1 MQARRK
7 MTSLQSFVL
16 TSSCHFSSPWK
27 YWSKVIPL
35 YFLFV
40 LKHFQIMRVINAYTR
55 SHYFEER
62 FGHCK
67 LCVAKYR
74 KKFFLQN
81 WQTNDKGRLQYR
93 SSVVIESSS
102 KVTKLSCFRGTWK
115 RRKPQTWNCGQRTFN
130 GLNAL
135 NVPLVDLGKVTI
147 FAEDKQKTSP
157 ALRKKYLDCHA
168 VVPEHHALLAQP
180 LPDAIGQ
187 HGDHVD
193 QGGHEVLP
201 HHVLDV
207 HQPASEPVVVRDVD
221 AVAHKLVCLHLIR
234 TSSTT

>member
-1 MQARRK
+1 
-7 MTSLQSFVL
+7 MTKGICNTEGVL
-16 TSSCHFSSPWK
+16 LLNP
-27 YWSKVIPL
+27 
-35 YFLFV
+35 
-40 LKHFQIMRVINAYTR
+40 
-55 SHYFEER
+55 
-62 FGHCK
+62 
-67 LCVAKYR
+67 
-74 KKFFLQN
+74 
-81 WQTNDKGRLQYR
+81 
-93 SSVVIESSS
+93 SS

-147 FAEDKQKTSP
+147 FTEDKQETTP
-157 ALRKKYLDCHA
+157 AFRKKYLDCHA

-207 HQPASEPVVVRDVD
+207 HQPALEPVVVRDVD

-234 TSSTT
+234 TLSTIET

>member
-1 MQARRK
+1 MLQPDHAILKKGLAITKFEWQSIGRRSFCCK
-7 MTSLQSFVL
+7 IDKQMTKGICNAVAVLLLNPSL
-16 TSSCHFSSPWK
+16 
-27 YWSKVIPL
+27 
-35 YFLFV
+35 
-40 LKHFQIMRVINAYTR
+40 
-55 SHYFEER
+55 
-62 FGHCK
+62 
-67 LCVAKYR
+67 
-74 KKFFLQN
+74 
-81 WQTNDKGRLQYR
+81 
-93 SSVVIESSS
+93 

-147 FAEDKQKTSP
+147 FTEDKQKTSP

-207 HQPASEPVVVRDVD
+207 HQPALEPVVVRDVD
-221 AVAHKLVCLHLIR
+221 AVAHKLVCLHLKR
-234 TSSTT
+234 TSITIET

>member
-1 MQARRK
+1 MLLPDHAILKKGLAITKFEWQSIGRRSFCCK
-7 MTSLQSFVL
+7 IDKQMTKGICNAVAVLLLNPSL
-16 TSSCHFSSPWK
+16 
-27 YWSKVIPL
+27 
-35 YFLFV
+35 
-40 LKHFQIMRVINAYTR
+40 
-55 SHYFEER
+55 
-62 FGHCK
+62 
-67 LCVAKYR
+67 
-74 KKFFLQN
+74 
-81 WQTNDKGRLQYR
+81 
-93 SSVVIESSS
+93 

-115 RRKPQTWNCGQRTFN
+115 RRKSQTRNCGQRTFN

-135 NVPLVDLGKVTI
+135 NVPLVDLGKVII

-207 HQPASEPVVVRDVD
+207 HQPALEPVVVRDVD

-234 TSSTT
+234 TSSTIET

>member
-1 MQARRK
+1 MLLPDHAILKKGLAITKFEWQSIGRRSFCCK
-7 MTSLQSFVL
+7 IDKQMTKGICNAVPVL
-16 TSSCHFSSPWK
+16 LLNP
-27 YWSKVIPL
+27 
-35 YFLFV
+35 
-40 LKHFQIMRVINAYTR
+40 
-55 SHYFEER
+55 
-62 FGHCK
+62 
-67 LCVAKYR
+67 
-74 KKFFLQN
+74 
-81 WQTNDKGRLQYR
+81 
-93 SSVVIESSS
+93 SS

-115 RRKPQTWNCGQRTFN
+115 RRKSQTRNCGQRTFN

-234 TSSTT
+234 TSITIET